1 MLAGSPSR
9 LLLVGAAGLDA
20 AQDLELL
27 RDASASTADKA
38 QRLQRVAE
46 LEALC
51 ESAQAA
57 GPGARDASQ
66 LRKALDRY
74 LAKLATREGLQAV
87 AGALSEAEARL
98 HIGLEGYKLKR
109 KAVEYQLVLL
119 RQRADNASSEAEQA
133 RSRASELSRDVK
145 AAGVAF
151 LELAAS
157 QQETVRLRAR
167 VEEEGHARAKAE
179 ALRGDVAR
187 LEAALEAERTAELGL
202 RGELALV
209 RQRERAGLEREA
221 QLQAEVLRLSREG
234 ELKTFA
240 RQVVRLRD
248 SATQTRPLVPG
259 AVPPLHKPARHG
271 PALGLNGA
279 PPRPSSATARQ
290 QQCPP
295 EQPEERRQQQQPQ
308 QDPRQEPQHEQFR
321 QQLTHARSHAAH
333 VDVHFKKGYI
343 GARPSTAPA
352 RRREAR
358 GEDTEDAVARFT
370 QMLKAAA
377 ADLQVEERLR
387 ARDKQSRRRPSS
399 AQARRWPASA
409 QSSKQALG
417 EPHVETEGRCE
428 REEPPQA
435 WFPGQGRPRSALQRL
450 AVPALERGSKFYASG
465 FKKTDLGGCLVRRFD
480 E

>member
-9 LLLVGAAGLDA
+9 LLMVGAAGLDV

-27 RDASASTADKA
+27 RDASASTAVKA
-38 QRLQRVAE
+38 QRLRRVAE

-51 ESAQAA
+51 ESAPAA
-57 GPGARDASQ
+57 GPGAHDAGQ

-87 AGALSEAEARL
+87 AGALGEAEARL
-98 HIGLEGYKLKR
+98 QSGLEGYKLKR

-157 QQETVRLRAR
+157 QQEAVRLRAR
-167 VEEEGHARAKAE
+167 IEEEGHARAKAE
-179 ALRGDVAR
+179 ALRGSVAR

-221 QLQAEVLRLSREG
+221 QLQAEVLRFSREA
-234 ELKTFA
+234 ELKTFS

-259 AVPPLHKPARHG
+259 AVPPLHKLKLARHG
-271 PALGLNGA
+271 PALGVSGA

-295 EQPEERRQQQQPQ
+295 EQPEERLQQQQPQ
-308 QDPRQEPQHEQFR
+308 HKPQQEQCQ
-321 QQLTHARSHAAH
+321 QQLKHARSHAAH
-333 VDVHFKKGYI
+333 VDVHPKKGYI

-358 GEDTEDAVARFT
+358 SEDSEDTVARFT

-387 ARDKQSRRRPSS
+387 AHDKQSRRRPSS
-399 AQARRWPASA
+399 AQARRRPASA
-409 QSSKQALG
+409 QPSKQARGG
-417 EPHVETEGRCE
+417 EPQVETEGRCE
-428 REEPPQA
+428 REEPPPA

-465 FKKTDLGGCLVRRFD
+465 FKKTDLGG
-480 E
+480 